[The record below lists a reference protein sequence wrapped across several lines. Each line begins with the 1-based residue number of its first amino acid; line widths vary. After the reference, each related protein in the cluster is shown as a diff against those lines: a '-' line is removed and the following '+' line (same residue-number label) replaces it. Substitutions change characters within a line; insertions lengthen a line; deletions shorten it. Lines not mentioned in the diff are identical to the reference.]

1 MLISS
6 ENKPSQ
12 SVYPTKG
19 TQGHKGRSRAGAR
32 SSYLGYSAGKATY
45 GRYFTKNTIENDQK
59 ADLGPSYRN
68 CDDLKSHSRWD
79 LQARI

>member
-6 ENKPSQ
+6 ESKPSQ
-12 SVYPTKG
+12 SIYPTKG

-45 GRYFTKNTIENDQK
+45 GRYFTKNTMENDQK
-59 ADLGPSYRN
+59 ADTSANYRN
-68 CDDLKSHSRWD
+68 LMTTRHTSNTV
-79 LQARI
+79 

>member
-1 MLISS
+1 M
-6 ENKPSQ
+6 NFQ

-45 GRYFTKNTIENDQK
+45 GRYFTKNTQV
-59 ADLGPSYRN
+59 S
-68 CDDLKSHSRWD
+68 
-79 LQARI
+79 

>member
-68 CDDLKSHSRWD
+68 CDDLNSHS
-79 LQARI
+79 